1 MNEISAEK
9 IISEYLKPIYGFAL
23 KRCRNAHDAEDL
35 SQEIVLRA
43 YKNLCIRD
51 DIENI
56 GKFIWAIAHNT
67 LANYYR
73 DGARQFIGVSI
84 DEMADIISDGSDD
97 LSENMIYRETCDK
110 LHREIAYLSK
120 LQRRIVIAYY
130 YENKKQGEIADE
142 LGIPLGT
149 VKWHLFEAKKEL
161 KKGMDIMR
169 KNELKFNPVK
179 FDFCS
184 ISGSVGKRGIGSLRH
199 SSALSQNIIYAVH
212 KKALTINEI
221 SDLMGVSPV
230 YIESEIESLYE
241 NGYLLKQG
249 DKYLCNV
256 LLDEPTTE
264 LFELQDEM
272 YDKAA
277 GIFANELY
285 DALINSPLIDDE
297 NVVTYNRMVGIENDM
312 PVFEKDKNFLMWALI
327 PFIATRY
334 HGEVDDYS
342 ISFEEAAT
350 YRPDGGFNISAAAV
364 IGHDVKVPKYWESI
378 SEHWNGPSFY
388 EKNEVGLWQ
397 VDTEWS
403 YQRVD
408 IRSDNYPN
416 RVIPLL
422 QREFEGDKLSRD
434 EYAFLVEKGF
444 KKVLDNENG
453 FWATTQCVW
462 VHGNEAWKKLADIG
476 EAIREKHRA
485 DFEAL
490 RKPYIEAVMAATPP
504 QLHKM
509 QQFGLQFIFTSD
521 GWFILHCLKE
531 LVANGKLKPPTEEQK
546 QALSTV
552 IIYK

>member
-1 MNEISAEK
+1 MDKNYAEK
-9 IISEYLKPIYGFAL
+9 VITEYLKPIFGFAL
-23 KRCRNAHDAEDL
+23 KRCKTEADAEDL

-43 YKNLCIRD
+43 YRALCIRD
-51 DIENI
+51 DIDNV

-73 DGARQFIGVSI
+73 DGAKQVIGVSI
-84 DEMADIISDGSDD
+84 DEIAEIITDGSAD
-97 LSENMIYRETCDK
+97 LSADMIHRETCDR
-110 LHREIAYLSK
+110 LHSEIAYLSK

-130 YENKKQGEIADE
+130 YENKKQVEIAEE
-142 LGIPLGT
+142 LNIPVGT

-184 ISGSVGKRGIGSLRH
+184 ISGSVGNRGIGSLRR

-212 KKALTINEI
+212 KKALTVNEI
-221 SDLMGVSPV
+221 ADLMGVSPV
-230 YIESEIESLYE
+230 YIESEIETLYD
-241 NGYLLKQG
+241 NGFLLKQG

-264 LFELQDEM
+264 LFRLQDEM
-272 YDKAA
+272 YDKATE
-277 GIFANELY
+277 IFANELY

-297 NVVTYNRMVGIENDM
+297 NVVTYNRMVGVENGM

-334 HGEVDDYS
+334 HGEVEDYS
-342 ISFEEAAT
+342 VTFEEAAN
-350 YRPDGGFNISAAAV
+350 YRTDGGFNISMATV
-364 IGHDVKVPKYWESI
+364 IGHDVKLPKYWESI

-388 EKNEVGLWQ
+388 EKNNVGLWQ

-403 YQRVD
+403 NQRVD

-416 RVIPLL
+416 RIIPLL

-462 VHGNEAWKKLADIG
+462 VHGDEAWKALANIG
-476 EAIREKHRA
+476 EKIREKHRA
-485 DFEAL
+485 EFDAL
-490 RKPYIEAVMAATPP
+490 KKPYIDAVMEATPP

-509 QQFGLQFIFTSD
+509 QKFGLQFLFTSD
-521 GWFILHCLKE
+521 GWFILHCLKA
-531 LVANGKLKPPTEEQK
+531 LVANGKLKLPTEEQK

-552 IIYK
+552 VIY